1 MGFMG
6 LSWIHFVIL
15 CDLCAILMNY
25 ASVVFPLPQDLA
37 FTYAIP
43 DHLTPI
49 VHCGSRVLAPLGN
62 NKREGVVI
70 ALQEEPDLP
79 DQSIEIKNLSDC
91 LDETPT
97 FSNELLQLTQW
108 MAQYYIS
115 SHGEALNCAVPA
127 AIRSQQRRVVRLI
140 GTDAQIEALEKRAPV
155 QAEILRTLRAVGNI
169 SPSRLA
175 RRIDR
180 GNARLQPALLSLRQ
194 KGLVEIRTDLT
205 AKTKPKTVKVAS
217 LAKSSTEIELA
228 VELLTKQ
235 AKKQSEIL
243 RHLLETKA
251 PIPTSEI
258 TKRAKASLTSL
269 RQLEGKELIKI
280 DSVEVL
286 RNPLSLEPVA
296 PTQASIPNSDQS
308 AALKA
313 IRGAIKNAQHV
324 VFLLHGVTGSGK
336 TEVYMQAIRGVLER
350 GRGAIVLV
358 PEIALTPQIV
368 SRFVGRFGSRVAILH
383 SNLSDG
389 ERFDQWHR
397 IRMGNAD
404 IVVGP
409 RSAIFA
415 PMANL
420 GIIVV
425 DEEHETSYKQE
436 DTAPR
441 YHARDVA
448 AKRSEISNCPL
459 VLGSATPSL
468 ESFYRAQRG
477 EYDLLRLPSRVKNIK
492 MPPVRIIDM
501 CNELKQNNRT
511 IFSTVLRNGIKDRIA
526 KHEQIILFLNRRG
539 FSSYVFCRVCGF
551 AERCDNCSI
560 SLTFHFDT
568 KLMMCHH
575 CGDKRATSKVC
586 PQCGSAYMRYFGLGT
601 EQVEQ
606 DTIKAF
612 PQASVK
618 RMDADSTSRKD
629 AHQKILDAFKSREI
643 DILVGTQMIAK
654 GLDFPNVT
662 LVGVISAD
670 TALNFPDFRAGER
683 SFNLLTQVAG
693 RSGRGKAGGEVI
705 IQTYMPGH
713 YSVQAAKT
721 HDYLSFYRQEIAYR
735 EELLYPPLTHAA
747 TLLLRGEVEVEVIR
761 LANTL
766 LERLKTLQTQR
777 FPEIEIRG
785 PVAAPLSKIMGK
797 FRWHF
802 FLRSNKVEKLRA
814 FIRQAVRRDSSFVL
828 ARNIDLIVDIDPVS
842 VL

>member
-1 MGFMG
+1 
-6 LSWIHFVIL
+6 
-15 CDLCAILMNY
+15 MNY

-43 DHLTPI
+43 DHLRSI
-49 VHCGSRVLAPLGN
+49 VECGSRVVAPL
-62 NKREGVVI
+62 RRRPQEGVIV
-70 ALQEEPDLP
+70 ALLDEPSLP
-79 DQSIEIKNLSDC
+79 DNSIEIKNLSDC
-91 LDETPT
+91 LDGPPT
-97 FSNELLQLTQW
+97 FSPELITLTKW
-108 MAQYYIS
+108 LAEYYLS

-127 AIRSQQRRVVRLI
+127 TIRSHRRRMVHLLAS
-140 GTDAQIEALEKRAPV
+140 DEQIKALGRRAPV
-155 QAEILRTLRAVGNI
+155 QAEILRILQTFGSLSPNKITARLRGGN
-169 SPSRLA
+169 SRLKRA
-175 RRIDR
+175 
-180 GNARLQPALLSLRQ
+180 LSLLQ
-194 KGLVEIRTDLT
+194 EKGLVEIKSDLSV
-205 AKTKPKTVKVAS
+205 KTRPKTENKVS
-217 LAKSSTEIELA
+217 LAKPVPEIELA
-228 VELLTKQ
+228 IESLTKQ
-235 AKKQSEIL
+235 ATKQSEIL
-243 RHLLETKA
+243 RFLINVNTS
-251 PIPTSEI
+251 IPANEIRERAQTSLS
-258 TKRAKASLTSL
+258 TL
-269 RQLEGKELIKI
+269 RQLEKKKLVKI

-286 RNPLSLEPVA
+286 RNPLSLETVSPTRPV
-296 PTQASIPNSDQS
+296 TLNTNQLT
-308 AALKA
+308 ALKA
-313 IRGAIKNAQHV
+313 IGETIENCQHA

-336 TEVYMQAIRGVLER
+336 TEVYIQAISRAIKRGK
-350 GRGAIVLV
+350 GAIVLV

-397 IRMGNAD
+397 IRRGKAD

-409 RSAIFA
+409 RSAVFA
-415 PMANL
+415 PVTNL

-436 DTAPR
+436 DTTPR

-448 AKRSEISNCPL
+448 AKRSELANCPL

-477 EYDLLRLPSRVKNIK
+477 DFNLLRLPSRVKNIR
-492 MPPVRIIDM
+492 MPPVKIVDM

-511 IFSTVLRNGIKDRIA
+511 IFSTALRNSIKDRLA
-526 KHEQIILFLNRRG
+526 KNEQVILFLNRRG
-539 FSSYVFCRVCGF
+539 YSSYVFCRACGF
-551 AERCDNCSI
+551 VERCDNCSI

-575 CGDKRATSKVC
+575 CGDARPTSDLC
-586 PQCGSAYMRYFGLGT
+586 PQCGSPYMRYFGLGT

-612 PQASVK
+612 PRACVK
-618 RMDADSTSRKD
+618 RMDADSTTRKD
-629 AHQKILDAFKSREI
+629 AHQKILDAFKSRQI

-670 TALNFPDFRAGER
+670 TALNLPDFRAGER

-705 IQTYMPGH
+705 IQTYVPKH
-713 YSVQAAKT
+713 YSVQASKT
-721 HDYLSFYRQEIAYR
+721 HDYPSFYQQEIAYR
-735 EELLYPPLTHAA
+735 EELSYPPLTHAA
-747 TLLLRGEVEVEVIR
+747 KLLLRGEVETEVIN
-761 LANTL
+761 LAKSF
-766 LERLKTLQTQR
+766 LERLKTIQTQR
-777 FPEIEIRG
+777 FPDVEIRG

-797 FRWHF
+797 YRWHF
-802 FLRSNKVEKLRA
+802 FLRNANVEKLRE
-814 FIRQAVRRDSSFVL
+814 FLQKAVRSTDAPRVPK
-828 ARNIDLIVDIDPVS
+828 NIDLVVDIDPVT

>member
-1 MGFMG
+1 
-6 LSWIHFVIL
+6 
-15 CDLCAILMNY
+15 MNY
-25 ASVVFPLPQDLA
+25 ASVVFPLPQDIA

-43 DHLTPI
+43 QRIKSI
-49 VHCGSRVLAPLGN
+49 VHCGSRVVAPL
-62 NKREGVVI
+62 RRRPQEGVIV
-70 ALQEEPDLP
+70 ALLDEPDLP
-79 DQSIEIKNLSDC
+79 DHSIEIKNLSDC
-91 LDETPT
+91 LDGPPT
-97 FSNELLQLTQW
+97 FSSELIALTKW
-108 MAQYYIS
+108 MAGYYLS

-127 AIRSQQRRVVRLI
+127 TIRSHRRRIVHLRA
-140 GTDAQIEALEKRAPV
+140 TDEQVESLGKRAPV
-155 QAEILRTLRAVGNI
+155 QAEILRTLVACGSL
-169 SPSRLA
+169 SPNQLT
-175 RRIDR
+175 
-180 GNARLQPALLSLRQ
+180 ARLRGGSSSLKRALSILQ
-194 KGLVEIRTDLT
+194 GKGLVEIESDLSV
-205 AKTKPKTVKVAS
+205 KTKPKIERIVS
-217 LAKSSTEIELA
+217 LATSIPKIESELKSFTKGATKQIEILRFLIETKESISTA
-228 VELLTKQ
+228 KLTKQ
-235 AKKQSEIL
+235 V
-243 RHLLETKA
+243 RT
-251 PIPTSEI
+251 
-258 TKRAKASLTSL
+258 SLTTL
-269 RQLEGKELIKI
+269 RQLEKKKLVKI

-286 RNPLSLEPVA
+286 RNPLSLESVSPNR
-296 PTQASIPNSDQS
+296 ASILNTDQS
-308 AALKA
+308 DAFEA
-313 IRGAIKNAQHV
+313 ICGAIENNQHK

-336 TEVYMQAIRGVLER
+336 TEVYMQAISKVIER
-350 GRGAIVLV
+350 GKGAIVLV

-397 IRMGNAD
+397 IRTGNAD

-409 RSAIFA
+409 RSAVFA
-415 PMANL
+415 PVTNL

-448 AKRSEISNCPL
+448 EKRSKLANCPL
-459 VLGSATPSL
+459 VFGSATPSL

-477 EYDLLRLPSRVKNIK
+477 EYQLLCLPSRVKNIK

-501 CNELKQNNRT
+501 CNELKRNNRT
-511 IFSTVLRNGIKDRIA
+511 IFSTMLRNAIKDRLA
-526 KHEQIILFLNRRG
+526 NGEQIILFLNRRG
-539 FSSYVFCRVCGF
+539 FSSYVFCRACGF
-551 AERCDNCSI
+551 VERCDNCSI

-568 KLMMCHH
+568 RLMMCHH
-575 CGDKRATSKVC
+575 CGDARPTSNVC
-586 PQCGSAYMRYFGLGT
+586 PQCGSAYLRYFGLGT

-612 PQASVK
+612 PQASVR
-618 RMDADSTSRKD
+618 RMDADSTTRKD
-629 AHQKILDAFKSREI
+629 AHQKILDAFRSRQI

-705 IQTYMPGH
+705 IQTYMPKH
-713 YSVQAAKT
+713 YSVQASKS

-735 EELLYPPLTHAA
+735 GELFYPPLSHAA
-747 TLLLRGEVEVEVIR
+747 TLLLRGEVEAEVIR
-761 LANTL
+761 LANTIL
-766 LERLKTLQTQR
+766 KRLNMLKTQR
-777 FPEIEIRG
+777 FSDVEILG

-797 FRWHF
+797 YRWHF
-802 FLRSNKVEKLRA
+802 FLRNSNVDTLRE
-814 FIRQAVRRDSSFVL
+814 FLKQAVRSNASPHIPKS
-828 ARNIDLIVDIDPVS
+828 IDLVVDIDPVT

>member
-1 MGFMG
+1 
-6 LSWIHFVIL
+6 
-15 CDLCAILMNY
+15 MNY
-25 ASVVFPLPQDLA
+25 ANVVFPLPQDLA

-43 DHLTPI
+43 DRLRST
-49 VHCGSRVLAPLGN
+49 VHCGSRVIAPLG
-62 NKREGVVI
+62 RRHQEGVIV
-70 ALQEEPDLP
+70 ALLNEPTLP
-79 DQSIEIKNLSDC
+79 DHSIEIKNLSDC
-91 LDETPT
+91 LDGPPT
-97 FSNELLQLTQW
+97 FSSELIALTKW
-108 MAQYYIS
+108 ISAYYLS

-127 AIRSQQRRVVRLI
+127 TIRSHRRRVVHLLA
-140 GTDAQIEALEKRAPV
+140 TDEQIEALGKRAPV
-155 QAEILRTLRAVGNI
+155 QAEILRTLQACGSL
-169 SPSRLA
+169 SPNQLT
-175 RRIDR
+175 
-180 GNARLQPALLSLRQ
+180 ARLRGGNSSLKRALSILQ
-194 KGLVEIRTDLT
+194 GKGLVEIKSDLSV
-205 AKTKPKTVKVAS
+205 KTKPKTEKIVS
-217 LAKSSTEIELA
+217 LAKPVPEVEAEIKSFTKRA
-228 VELLTKQ
+228 TKQ
-235 AKKQSEIL
+235 IEIL
-243 RHLLETKA
+243 RFLIEIKESMS
-251 PIPTSEI
+251 TSEI
-258 TKRAKASLTSL
+258 SKRARTNLTTL
-269 RQLEGKELIKI
+269 KQLEKKKLVKI

-286 RNPLSLEPVA
+286 RNPLSLESVSPNR
-296 PTQASIPNSDQS
+296 ASILNTDQLT
-308 AALKA
+308 AFKA
-313 IRGAIKNAQHV
+313 ICGAIENNQHK

-336 TEVYMQAIRGVLER
+336 TEVYMQAISRVIEC

-358 PEIALTPQIV
+358 PEISLTPQIV

-397 IRMGNAD
+397 IRLGAAD

-409 RSAIFA
+409 RSAVFA
-415 PMANL
+415 PVTNL

-448 AKRSEISNCPL
+448 AKRTELANCPL

-468 ESFYRAQRG
+468 ESFYRAQSG
-477 EYDLLRLPSRVKNIK
+477 EYHLLRLPSRVKNIK
-492 MPPVRIIDM
+492 MPPVRIVDM

-511 IFSTVLRNGIKDRIA
+511 IFSTMLRNAIKDRLTNN
-526 KHEQIILFLNRRG
+526 EQIILFLNRRG
-539 FSSYVFCRVCGF
+539 FSSYVFCRACGF
-551 AERCDNCSI
+551 VEQCDNCSI

-575 CGDKRATSKVC
+575 CGDARPTSNLC
-586 PQCGSAYMRYFGLGT
+586 PQCGSTYLRYFGLGT

-629 AHQKILDAFKSREI
+629 AHLQILNAFKSRKI

-705 IQTYMPGH
+705 VQTYMPKH
-713 YSVQAAKT
+713 YSVQASKT

-735 EELLYPPLTHAA
+735 KELFYPPLTHAA
-747 TLLLRGEVEVEVIR
+747 TLLLRGEIETEVIH
-761 LANTL
+761 LANTI
-766 LERLKTLQTQR
+766 LERLDVLKTQR
-777 FPEIEIRG
+777 FPNVEILG

-797 FRWHF
+797 YRWHF
-802 FLRSNKVEKLRA
+802 FLRDANVETLRE
-814 FIRQAVRRDSSFVL
+814 FLRQAVRSS
-828 ARNIDLIVDIDPVS
+828 ASPRIPRNIDLIVDIDPVT

>member
-1 MGFMG
+1 
-6 LSWIHFVIL
+6 
-15 CDLCAILMNY
+15 MNY

-37 FTYAIP
+37 FTYVIP
-43 DHLTPI
+43 DRLKSI
-49 VHCGSRVLAPLGN
+49 VHCGSRVVAPL
-62 NKREGVVI
+62 RRRLLEGVIV
-70 ALQEEPDLP
+70 ALLHEPVLP
-79 DQSIEIKNLSDC
+79 DHSIEIKYLSDC
-91 LDETPT
+91 LDGPPT
-97 FSNELLQLTQW
+97 FSPELITLTKW
-108 MAQYYIS
+108 MAGYYLS

-127 AIRSQQRRVVRLI
+127 TIRSHRRRMVHLLA
-140 GTDAQIEALEKRAPV
+140 TDEQIEALGKRAPV
-155 QAEILRTLRAVGNI
+155 QAEILRTLRTFGSLSPNQLTARLRGGN
-169 SPSRLA
+169 SRLNRA
-175 RRIDR
+175 LSI
-180 GNARLQPALLSLRQ
+180 LQG
-194 KGLVEIRTDLT
+194 KGLVEIKSDLSI
-205 AKTKPKTVKVAS
+205 KTKPKTEKIVS
-217 LAKSSTEIELA
+217 LAKSVPEIESA
-228 VELLTKQ
+228 IESFTKQ
-235 AKKQSEIL
+235 ATKQIEIL
-243 RHLLETKA
+243 RSLLETKTS
-251 PIPTSEI
+251 ISTSEI
-258 TKRAKASLTSL
+258 TQQARTSLTTL
-269 RQLEGKELIKI
+269 RQLEKKKLIKI

-286 RNPLSLEPVA
+286 RNPLSLEPVS
-296 PTQASIPNSDQS
+296 PTRASILNADQLP
-308 AALKA
+308 ALKA
-313 IRGAIKNAQHV
+313 IQGAIENNQHE

-336 TEVYMQAIRGVLER
+336 TEVYMQAINRVIEC

-358 PEIALTPQIV
+358 PEIALTPQMV

-409 RSAIFA
+409 RSAVFA
-415 PMANL
+415 PVVNL

-448 AKRSEISNCPL
+448 AKRSELANCPL

-468 ESFYRAQRG
+468 ESFYRAQLG
-477 EYDLLRLPSRVKNIK
+477 EYHLLSLPSRVNNIK
-492 MPPVRIIDM
+492 MPPVRIVDM

-511 IFSTVLRNGIKDRIA
+511 IFSTMLRNDIKDRLA
-526 KHEQIILFLNRRG
+526 KNEQIILFLNRRG
-539 FSSYVFCRVCGF
+539 FSSYVFCRACGF

-575 CGDKRATSKVC
+575 CGDARATSNLC

-601 EQVEQ
+601 EQVER

-612 PQASVK
+612 PQACVK

-629 AHQKILDAFKSREI
+629 AHLKILEAFKSREI

-693 RSGRGKAGGEVI
+693 RSGRGKAGGDVI
-705 IQTYMPGH
+705 IQTYMPKH
-713 YSVQAAKT
+713 YSVQASKT
-721 HDYLSFYRQEIAYR
+721 HDYQSFYRQEIAYR
-735 EELLYPPLTHAA
+735 EELFYPPLTHAA
-747 TLLLRGEVEVEVIR
+747 TLLLRGEVEADVIR
-761 LANTL
+761 LANTIF
-766 LERLKTLQTQR
+766 ERLKMLKTQR
-777 FPEIEIRG
+777 FPDVEIRG

-802 FLRSNKVEKLRA
+802 FLRNCNVEKLRE
-814 FIRQAVRRDSSFVL
+814 FIRQAVRSNASPPIP
-828 ARNIDLIVDIDPVS
+828 RNIDLVVDIDPVT

>member
-1 MGFMG
+1 
-6 LSWIHFVIL
+6 
-15 CDLCAILMNY
+15 MNY

-43 DHLTPI
+43 DRLKSI
-49 VHCGSRVLAPLGN
+49 VHCGSRVVAPFG
-62 NKREGVVI
+62 RRSQEGVIV
-70 ALQEEPDLP
+70 ALLDEPALP
-79 DQSIEIKNLSDC
+79 DHSIEIKNLSDC
-91 LDETPT
+91 LDGPPT
-97 FSNELLQLTQW
+97 FSSELITLTKW
-108 MAQYYIS
+108 MAGYYLS

-127 AIRSQQRRVVRLI
+127 TIRSHRRRIVHLLA
-140 GTDAQIEALEKRAPV
+140 TDEQIETLGKRAPV
-155 QAEILRTLRAVGNI
+155 QMEILHTLQAYGSL
-169 SPSRLA
+169 SPNQL
-175 RRIDR
+175 I
-180 GNARLQPALLSLRQ
+180 ARLRGGNSSLKRALSILRG
-194 KGLVEIRTDLT
+194 KGLVEIKSDLSV
-205 AKTKPKTVKVAS
+205 KTKPKTEKFAS
-217 LAKSSTEIELA
+217 LAKSITEVESAIESFTKGA
-228 VELLTKQ
+228 TKQ
-235 AKKQSEIL
+235 IEIL
-243 RHLLETKA
+243 RLLIEINSS
-251 PIPTSEI
+251 IPTSEI
-258 TKRAKASLTSL
+258 TKRAQTSLTTL
-269 RQLEGKELIKI
+269 RQLEKKKLVKI
-280 DSVEVL
+280 DAVEVL
-286 RNPLSLEPVA
+286 RNPLSLESVTPSQA
-296 PTQASIPNSDQS
+296 PILNTDQL
-308 AALKA
+308 ATFKA
-313 IRGAIKNAQHV
+313 IRDAIDSKQHK

-336 TEVYMQAIRGVLER
+336 TEVYIQAISRVIEYGK
-350 GRGAIVLV
+350 GAIVLV

-397 IRMGNAD
+397 IRMGHAD

-409 RSAIFA
+409 RSAVFA
-415 PMANL
+415 PVTDL

-448 AKRSEISNCPL
+448 AKRSELVNCPL

-468 ESFYRAQRG
+468 ESFYSAQRG
-477 EYDLLRLPSRVKNIK
+477 EYHLLRLPSRVKNIK
-492 MPPVRIIDM
+492 MPPVQVVDM

-511 IFSTVLRNGIKDRIA
+511 IFSAMLRNSIKDRLA
-526 KHEQIILFLNRRG
+526 KNEQIILFLNRRG
-539 FSSYVFCRVCGF
+539 FSSYVFCRACGF
-551 AERCDNCSI
+551 VEQCDNCSI

-575 CGDKRATSKVC
+575 CGDARPTSNVC
-586 PQCGSAYMRYFGLGT
+586 PQCGSTYLRYFGLGT

-612 PQASVK
+612 PHASVK

-629 AHQKILDAFKSREI
+629 AHQKILDAFKAREI

-705 IQTYMPGH
+705 IQTYMPKH
-713 YSVQAAKT
+713 YSVQASKT
-721 HDYLSFYRQEIAYR
+721 HDYQSFYRQEIAFR

-747 TLLLRGEVEVEVIR
+747 TLLLRGEVETEVIR
-761 LANTL
+761 LANTIFK
-766 LERLKTLQTQR
+766 RLKALKIQR
-777 FPEIEIRG
+777 FPDVEILG

-797 FRWHF
+797 YRWHF
-802 FLRSNKVEKLRA
+802 FLRNTDVEKLRE
-814 FIRQAVRRDSSFVL
+814 FLRQAIRSNGSPRIP
-828 ARNIDLIVDIDPVS
+828 RNIDLVVDIDPVT

>member
-1 MGFMG
+1 
-6 LSWIHFVIL
+6 
-15 CDLCAILMNY
+15 MNY
-25 ASVVFPLPQDLA
+25 ASVVFPLPQNLA

-43 DHLTPI
+43 ERLRSI
-49 VHCGSRVLAPLGN
+49 VHCGSRVVAPLG
-62 NKREGVVI
+62 RRFQEGVIV
-70 ALQEEPDLP
+70 ALLDEPALP
-79 DQSIEIKNLSDC
+79 DHSIEIKNLSDC
-91 LDETPT
+91 LDGPPT
-97 FSNELLQLTQW
+97 FSSELIVLTKW
-108 MAQYYIS
+108 MAGYYLS
-115 SHGEALNCAVPA
+115 SHGEALSCAVPA
-127 AIRSQQRRVVRLI
+127 TIRSHRRRMVNLLA
-140 GTDAQIEALEKRAPV
+140 TDEQIEALGKRAPV
-155 QAEILRTLRAVGNI
+155 QAEILRTLRSCGSLSPNQLTVRLRGGNSSLKRALSI
-169 SPSRLA
+169 L
-175 RRIDR
+175 R
-180 GNARLQPALLSLRQ
+180 G
-194 KGLVEIRTDLT
+194 KGLVEIKSDLSV
-205 AKTKPKTVKVAS
+205 KIKPKTEKFAS
-217 LAKSSTEIELA
+217 LAKSVPEIESEIKSFTKRA
-228 VELLTKQ
+228 TKQ
-235 AKKQSEIL
+235 IEIL
-243 RHLLETKA
+243 RLLIEIKESMS
-251 PIPTSEI
+251 TSEI
-258 TKRAKASLTSL
+258 SKRAQTTLTTL
-269 RQLEGKELIKI
+269 KQLEKKKLVKI

-286 RNPLSLEPVA
+286 RNPLSLESV
-296 PTQASIPNSDQS
+296 SPNRAFILNTDQLT
-308 AALKA
+308 AFNA
-313 IRGAIKNAQHV
+313 ISGTIENNQHK

-336 TEVYMQAIRGVLER
+336 TEVYIQAISKAIER

-397 IRMGNAD
+397 IRMGAAD

-409 RSAIFA
+409 RSAVFA
-415 PMANL
+415 PVTNL

-448 AKRSEISNCPL
+448 SKRSELANCPL

-477 EYDLLRLPSRVKNIK
+477 EYHLLRLPSRVKNIK
-492 MPPVRIIDM
+492 MPPVRIVDM

-511 IFSTVLRNGIKDRIA
+511 IFSSVLRNGIKDRLA
-526 KHEQIILFLNRRG
+526 NNEQTILFLNRRG
-539 FSSYVFCRVCGF
+539 YSSYVFCRACGF
-551 AERCDNCSI
+551 VERCDNCSI

-575 CGDKRATSKVC
+575 CGDARPTSNVC
-586 PQCGSAYMRYFGLGT
+586 PQCGSTYLRYFGLGT

-629 AHQKILDAFKSREI
+629 AHQKILDAFKSRQI

-670 TALNFPDFRAGER
+670 TALNLPDFRAGER

-705 IQTYMPGH
+705 IQTYMPKH
-713 YSVQAAKT
+713 YSVQASKT

-735 EELLYPPLTHAA
+735 KELLYPPLTHAA
-747 TLLLRGEVEVEVIR
+747 TLLLRGEVEAEVIH
-761 LANTL
+761 LANTI
-766 LERLKTLQTQR
+766 LERLNLLKTQR
-777 FPEIEIRG
+777 FPDVEILG
-785 PVAAPLSKIMGK
+785 PVPAPLSKIMGK
-797 FRWHF
+797 YRWHF
-802 FLRSNKVEKLRA
+802 FLRNANVEKLRE
-814 FIRQAVRRDSSFVL
+814 FLRQTVRSDVSPRIP
-828 ARNIDLIVDIDPVS
+828 RNIDLVVDIDPVT

>member
-1 MGFMG
+1 
-6 LSWIHFVIL
+6 
-15 CDLCAILMNY
+15 MNY
-25 ASVVFPLPQDLA
+25 ASVVFPLPQDIA

-43 DHLTPI
+43 ERLESI
-49 VHCGSRVLAPLGN
+49 VHCGSRVVAPL
-62 NKREGVVI
+62 RRRPQEGVIV
-70 ALQEEPDLP
+70 ALLDEPDLP
-79 DQSIEIKNLSDC
+79 DPAIEIKNLSDC
-91 LDETPT
+91 LDGPPT
-97 FSNELLQLTQW
+97 FSSELIALTKW
-108 MAQYYIS
+108 MAGYYLS

-127 AIRSQQRRVVRLI
+127 TIRSHRRRIVHLRA
-140 GTDAQIEALEKRAPV
+140 TDEQIETLGKRAPV
-155 QAEILRTLRAVGNI
+155 QAEILRTLLACGSL
-169 SPSRLA
+169 SPNQLT
-175 RRIDR
+175 
-180 GNARLQPALLSLRQ
+180 ARLRGGSSSLKRALSILQ
-194 KGLVEIRTDLT
+194 GKGLVEIKSDLSV
-205 AKTKPKTVKVAS
+205 KTKPKIEKFVS
-217 LAKSSTEIELA
+217 LARSIPTIESELKSF
-228 VELLTKQ
+228 TKQ
-235 AKKQSEIL
+235 ATKQIEIL
-243 RHLLETKA
+243 RFLIETKE
-251 PIPTSEI
+251 PISTAKI
-258 TKRAKASLTSL
+258 TKQLRASLSAL
-269 RQLEGKELIKI
+269 KQLEKKKLIKI

-286 RNPLSLEPVA
+286 RNPLSLESVSPNR
-296 PTQASIPNSDQS
+296 PSILNTDQLN
-308 AALKA
+308 AFEA
-313 IRGAIKNAQHV
+313 ICGAIENNQHN

-336 TEVYMQAIRGVLER
+336 TEVYMQAIGKVVER
-350 GRGAIVLV
+350 GKGAIVLV

-409 RSAIFA
+409 RSAVFA
-415 PMANL
+415 PVTNL
-420 GIIVV
+420 GMIVV

-448 AKRSEISNCPL
+448 EKRSKLANCPL
-459 VLGSATPSL
+459 VFGSATPSL

-477 EYDLLRLPSRVKNIK
+477 EYQLLRLPSRVKNIK

-501 CNELKQNNRT
+501 CSELKRNNRT
-511 IFSTVLRNGIKDRIA
+511 IFSTMLRNAIKDRLV
-526 KHEQIILFLNRRG
+526 KNEQIILFLNRRG
-539 FSSYVFCRVCGF
+539 FSSYVFCRSCGF
-551 AERCDNCSI
+551 VERCDNCSI

-568 KLMMCHH
+568 RLMMCHH
-575 CGDKRATSKVC
+575 CGDARPTSNVC
-586 PQCGSAYMRYFGLGT
+586 PRCGSAYLRYFGLGT

-606 DTIKAF
+606 DTINAF

-618 RMDADSTSRKD
+618 RMDADSTTRKD
-629 AHQKILDAFKSREI
+629 AHQKILDAFRSRQI

-705 IQTYMPGH
+705 IQTYMPKH
-713 YSVQAAKT
+713 YSVQASKT

-735 EELLYPPLTHAA
+735 GELFYPPLSHAA
-747 TLLLRGEVEVEVIR
+747 TLLLRGEVEAEVIR
-761 LANTL
+761 LANTIFKHL
-766 LERLKTLQTQR
+766 NKLRTQR
-777 FPEIEIRG
+777 FSDVEILG

-797 FRWHF
+797 YRWHF
-802 FLRSNKVEKLRA
+802 FLRNSDVDTLRE
-814 FIRQAVRRDSSFVL
+814 FLQQAVRSNASPHIPKS
-828 ARNIDLIVDIDPVS
+828 IDLVVDIDPVT